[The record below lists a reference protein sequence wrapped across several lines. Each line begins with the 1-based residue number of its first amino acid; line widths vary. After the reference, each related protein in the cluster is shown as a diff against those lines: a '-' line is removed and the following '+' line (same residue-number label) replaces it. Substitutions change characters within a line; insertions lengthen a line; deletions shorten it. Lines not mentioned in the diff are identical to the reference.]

1 MRAHVGQGLACAL
14 LLAGTAQAGPPH
26 VDARDYPA
34 PGAGHAR
41 FVAAERRLERG
52 FDNICGDTFCE
63 GEYYNLRAMRLRCSV
78 HQASGAVGSCVWT
91 FAGSQ
96 TWVRQTGKID
106 VDHAMYACKLP
117 LAAGTSLEQ
126 LLQLW
131 EAGSPDDALDAS
143 LPGSTVSAYEALT
156 DCL

>member
-1 MRAHVGQGLACAL
+1 MRIFPTGLLACTL
-14 LLAGTAQAGPPH
+14 LMAMGAQAAPSS
-26 VDARDYPA
+26 VDARDYPDPA
-34 PGAGHAR
+34 SGRER
-41 FVAAERRLERG
+41 FLAAERRLVRG

-131 EAGSPDDALDAS
+131 EAGSSDDALDAS